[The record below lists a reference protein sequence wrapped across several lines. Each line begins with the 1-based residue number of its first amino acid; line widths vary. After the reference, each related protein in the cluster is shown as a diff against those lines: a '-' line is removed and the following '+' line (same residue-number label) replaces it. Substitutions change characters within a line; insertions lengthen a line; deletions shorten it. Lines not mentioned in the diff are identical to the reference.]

1 MFKIILDKNKC
12 IGCGTC
18 AAVCPGNYELGK
30 DGKARALKEEVE
42 SLGCNRI
49 AEETCPVK
57 AITIKS
63 ITNKKESGKEK
74 QE

>member
-18 AAVCPGNYELGK
+18 AAVCPGNFELDK
-30 DGKARALKEEVE
+30 DGKAKPLNKEVE

-63 ITNKKESGKEK
+63 VANKKESATKD

>member
-1 MFKIILDKNKC
+1 MFKILLDKDKC

-18 AAVCPGNYELGK
+18 AAVCPANFELE
-30 DGKARALKEEVE
+30 DGKAKPIKEEVE

-49 AEETCPVK
+49 AEETCPVQ
-57 AITIKS
+57 AIKTKS
-63 ITNKKESGKEK
+63 VAEKKGPATEE

>member
-1 MFKIILDKNKC
+1 MFKIILDKDKC

-18 AAVCPGNYELGK
+18 VAVCPGNYELGK
-30 DGKARALKEEVE
+30 DGKAKFINDEVN
-42 SLGCNRI
+42 SYGCNRI

-57 AITIKS
+57 AIVIKTVS
-63 ITNKKESGKEK
+63 DKKKSETES

>member
-18 AAVCPGNYELGK
+18 AAVCPGNYELW
-30 DGKARALKEEVE
+30 DGKARPLKEEVE

>member
-18 AAVCPGNYELGK
+18 AAVCPGNYELE
-30 DGKARALKEEVE
+30 DGKAKPIKEEVE

-63 ITNKKESGKEK
+63 VPDKKESATEK

>member
-1 MFKIILDKNKC
+1 MFKINLDKNKC

-18 AAVCPGNYELGK
+18 AAVCPGNYELDK
-30 DGKARALKEEVE
+30 DGKAKLLNEEVK

-49 AEETCPVK
+49 AKETCPVK
-57 AITIKS
+57 AIVIKS
-63 ITNKKESGKEK
+63 VADKKESQKEK

>member
-1 MFKIILDKNKC
+1 MFKIILDKDKC

-18 AAVCPGNYELGK
+18 VAVCPGNYELDK
-30 DGKARALKEEVE
+30 DGKAKALNEEVE

-57 AITIKS
+57 AIKIRS
-63 ITNKKESGKEK
+63 VADKKESATEK